1 MPDLA
6 DFQTMKNFPIA
17 TSEQPQLTQK
27 RNKANF
33 FKLFLSSE

>member
-1 MPDLA
+1 MR
-6 DFQTMKNFPIA
+6 NFPMIIR
-17 TSEQPQLTQK
+17 EQPQLTRK